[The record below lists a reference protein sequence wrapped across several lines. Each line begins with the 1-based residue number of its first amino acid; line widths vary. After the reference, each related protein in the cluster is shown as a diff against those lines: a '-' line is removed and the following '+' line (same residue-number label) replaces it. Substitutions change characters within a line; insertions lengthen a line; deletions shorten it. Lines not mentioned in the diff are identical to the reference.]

1 MYTLFIMGCIFFFM
15 GYRGL
20 STIDKTATYPKLS
33 KREVILV
40 ITLLLGIICLTA
52 STTLYIF
59 TW

>member
-20 STIDKTATYPKLS
+20 SRLDKTNPKLS
-33 KREVILV
+33 KRKVIWT
-40 ITLLLGIICLTA
+40 IIFLLGIICFTA
-52 STTLYIF
+52 STTLFIS